1 MMNIPVYGRCI
12 RETGMPTSGIVYV
25 AIGLI
30 LTFAVTSALSSAAT
44 EGIARFLG
52 LRAEFLLRGLHE
64 LLDAGRVSADLSR
77 RDVNYETLRN
87 ILYDEPAADSD
98 SLPTS
103 LTSAL
108 LASPILHNLTRA
120 DVRLTLRPAHVPGG
134 LPKLNASPK
143 PPWRQYRRLPTYI
156 PPTSFAEAVIDLM
169 VPDAAGH
176 TTMAVIQRNVNRLP
190 ASQVSFRSSMQALVK
205 NAGDDTAVFS
215 TSVERWFNNQ
225 MDRVS
230 REYKR
235 HVTKIAV
242 AIGAVLVVL
251 FNVNAIA
258 IGRSLYSGNAG
269 STAVSSVA
277 AKSPAELPIGW
288 VTVTD
293 CTEPAARCN
302 WLDQRGIFSRHGG
315 SGWEAALFLLGFLL
329 TIVALIPGAR
339 FWYGLLT
346 KLGLGL

>member
-1 MMNIPVYGRCI
+1 
-12 RETGMPTSGIVYV
+12 MPTSGITYL

-30 LTFAVTSALSSAAT
+30 LTFAITSALSSAAT

-64 LLDAGRVSADLSR
+64 LLDAGSVSADLSR
-77 RDVNYETLRN
+77 RDVNYEALRK
-87 ILYDEPAADSD
+87 ILFTSAADSD

-108 LASPILHNLTRA
+108 LASPILRNLTRA
-120 DVRLTLRPAHVPGG
+120 DVRLTLSPARVPGG

-156 PPTSFAEAVIDLM
+156 PPTSFAEAIIDLM
-169 VPDAAGH
+169 VPDAAGQ
-176 TTMAVIQRNVNRLP
+176 TTMAMIQANVDRLP
-190 ASQVSFRSSMQALVK
+190 YDSQFRSSMQALVK
-205 NAGDDTAVFS
+205 NARSDTAVFS
-215 TSVERWFNNQ
+215 TSVERWFDNQ

-242 AIGAVLVVL
+242 AIGAVIVVL
-251 FNVNAIA
+251 FNVNTIT

-288 VTVTD
+288 ATVTD
-293 CTEPAARCN
+293 CTEPTARCN
-302 WLDQRGIFSRHGG
+302 WLDQRGAFSRHGG

-329 TIVALIPGAR
+329 TVVALIPGAR